1 MKKKKL
7 YLTILITT
15 SFLLIFFLQKF
26 LDIEKKTV
34 EKKSNDQ
41 SSLSENSNN
50 LIKNLKYNVN
60 FENNTSYTITALESE
75 LFYEKG
81 NEIVLMKNVEA
92 IFVNSDN
99 EFLKITSK
107 NARYNNF
114 SYNTVFENQIKIE
127 YLTNF
132 ITSEKLTLNFEENV
146 VIISD
151 NIVYEGLQGIG
162 KADNIKINLLTKNIE
177 ISMSNSKEKIE
188 IISKSKL

>member
-1 MKKKKL
+1 MKKKIL
-7 YLTILITT
+7 YLAILITT
-15 SFLLIFFLQKF
+15 TLLLIFFLQKF
-26 LDIEKKTV
+26 LNIEKKTS
-34 EKKSNDQ
+34 EKELSDQ
-41 SSLSENSNN
+41 SVLSENSNN

-92 IFVNSDN
+92 IFVNTDN

-177 ISMSNSKEKIE
+177 ISMNNSKEKIE
-188 IISKSKL
+188 IISKNKL

>member
-1 MKKKKL
+1 LKKKKL

>member
-107 NARYNNF
+107 NARYNNYY
-114 SYNTVFENQIKIE
+114 YNTV
-127 YLTNF
+127 YLTN
-132 ITSEKLTLNFEENV
+132 
-146 VIISD
+146 
-151 NIVYEGLQGIG
+151 
-162 KADNIKINLLTKNIE
+162 
-177 ISMSNSKEKIE
+177 
-188 IISKSKL
+188 

>member
-1 MKKKKL
+1 M
-7 YLTILITT
+7 
-15 SFLLIFFLQKF
+15 
-26 LDIEKKTV
+26 
-34 EKKSNDQ
+34 
-41 SSLSENSNN
+41 
-50 LIKNLKYNVN
+50 IKNLKYNVN

>member
-81 NEIVLMKNVEA
+81 NEIVMMKNVEA

-177 ISMSNSKEKIE
+177 ISMNNSKEKIE
-188 IISKSKL
+188 IISKNKL

>member
-26 LDIEKKTV
+26 LNIEKKTV

-177 ISMSNSKEKIE
+177 ISMNNSKEKIE
-188 IISKSKL
+188 IISKNKL

>member
-177 ISMSNSKEKIE
+177 ISMNNSKEKIE
-188 IISKSKL
+188 IISKNKL